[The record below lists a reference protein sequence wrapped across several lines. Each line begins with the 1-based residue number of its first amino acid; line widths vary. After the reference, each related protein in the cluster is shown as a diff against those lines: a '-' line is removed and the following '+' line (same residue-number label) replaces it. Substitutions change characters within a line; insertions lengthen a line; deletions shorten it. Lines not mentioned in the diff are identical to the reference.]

1 MSSQQSDIVV
11 AATEARLTSNIRSK
25 SKETLKTGG
34 DGALAQGNT
43 STNDDDFADDI
54 PYDEKF
60 MKEEGPTVELWLTT
74 PHIFSKTG
82 DRKIP
87 VWAEDIVDWSTRKKL
102 GRLSDLKYRE
112 VFQYI
117 SEQLREV
124 ESENLEANGETPLL
138 EGDVEDIRKMV
149 LRKFCR

>member
-1 MSSQQSDIVV
+1 MSSQQSDIVI
-11 AATEARLTSNIRSK
+11 AATEARLTNNARSK
-25 SKETLKTGG
+25 SKGTLQTGG

-43 STNDDDFADDI
+43 SAVDDNFDDDI

-60 MKEEGPTVELWLTT
+60 MREEGPTVELWLTT

-82 DRKIP
+82 DRKIH
-87 VWAEDIVDWSTRKKL
+87 VWAENVVDWNTQKKL
-102 GRLSDLKYRE
+102 GKLSDLEYRE

-117 SEQLREV
+117 SEQLTKV
-124 ESENLEANGETPLL
+124 ESENLDANGKTPLL

-149 LRKFCR
+149 LRKFCH